1 MPFDQIAGLAMPEYR
16 RSRIVGMTA
25 DCAATDR
32 SGCFEPLYPAIR
44 RRKPG
49 IIATIRGLYANP
61 ITLLTEEHYKNGIV
75 IDRMF
80 GLRAVSLNDPDHIR
94 QVFVTD
100 RQKYGID
107 PIRKLL
113 LKRNFGRGMASVEGE
128 EWRGIRK
135 VAATQFTHPKLQR
148 YGAEI
153 AAVVR
158 RCCLGQPQQQHI
170 SASRWVT
177 RLAMDNGMKCL
188 FSLDRDRQFEPMM
201 DTNSAYLEH
210 GMSLDVMDVMRAPAA
225 LPRAMKKSMGVI
237 QRRHRSIVRALYHAR
252 IGRMNSGS
260 GAPDDLLTGIC
271 RHYAPSAVSGGECPA
286 ALDNIG
292 TMFGASYD
300 TTSKVIAWAIYLL
313 SQSPAASDAI
323 LKELD
328 GGEHDHLPPDRWPD
342 ALPVTLATVR
352 EALRLYPA
360 IPGMV
365 RHALQNA
372 SIGSQPIK
380 KGDYV
385 VASIWLLHRSERHW
399 NDGARFRIER
409 FLPGGEA
416 SRKTDCYMPFGI
428 GPRTC
433 IGRQFAELEC
443 VITLAILLRDF
454 DFRYAGK
461 RPPEPV
467 WKGTLRSSNGIPVV
481 MTRRR

>member
-1 MPFDQIAGLAMPEYR
+1 MPFDQIAEVAVPKHGDRY
-16 RSRIVGMTA
+16 IGGTTT
-25 DCAATDR
+25 DAAASHR
-32 SGCFEPLYPAIR
+32 SGCFEPVYPSIR
-44 RRKPG
+44 SRKPG
-49 IIATIRGLYANP
+49 ILATIRGLYSNP
-61 ITLLTEEHYKNGIV
+61 ITLLTEEHYRNKIV
-75 IDRMF
+75 VDRMF
-80 GLRAVSLNDPDHIR
+80 GLCAVSLNDPDHIR

-100 RQKYGID
+100 RQNYGID

-135 VAATQFTHPKLQR
+135 VAVTQFANAKLQR
-148 YGAEI
+148 YGTEI
-153 AAVVR
+153 AELVKRFCQV
-158 RCCLGQPQQQHI
+158 QPQRQHI

-177 RLAMDNGMKCL
+177 GLAMDNGMKCL
-188 FSLDRDRQFEPMM
+188 FSLDRNRLFEPAM

-210 GMSLDVMDVMRAPAA
+210 GMALDFMDIMRAPAA
-225 LPRAMKKSMGVI
+225 LPRAMKKSMGRV
-237 QRRHRSIVRALYHAR
+237 QRRHRSIVRALYRAR

-271 RHYAPSAVSGGECPA
+271 RHYAQSAVSGSECPA

-313 SQSPAASDAI
+313 SQAPAATHAI
-323 LKELD
+323 LKEVD

-352 EALRLYPA
+352 ETLRLYPA

-365 RHALQNA
+365 RHALQNT
-372 SIGSQPIK
+372 SISSQPIR

-399 NDGARFRIER
+399 KDGARFRIGR
-409 FLPGGEA
+409 FLPDGEA
-416 SRKTDCYMPFGI
+416 SRKADCYMPFGI

-433 IGRQFAELEC
+433 VGRQFAELEC
-443 VITLAILLRDF
+443 VITLAILLRNF
-454 DFRYAGK
+454 DFRYAGI

-481 MTRRR
+481 VARRF